1 VPTSLPSS
9 YPPGNPNL
17 NGLGAVGWAGIA
29 VVSAMFIVG
38 AVYWSGHS
46 NETNP
51 GAQGIGSSAVLKDV
65 TTDAGRTIQ

>member
-1 VPTSLPSS
+1 
-9 YPPGNPNL
+9 
-17 NGLGAVGWAGIA
+17 LGAVGWAGIA